1 MEKVCSEMGLSMN
14 ATFTIFAIKVSRER
28 RITFEVNADPFY
40 NDENIRYLENIMKD
54 IKTGKVQFE
63 EHDIID

>member
-1 MEKVCSEMGLSMN
+1 MN

-54 IKTGKVQFE
+54 IKTGKAQFE